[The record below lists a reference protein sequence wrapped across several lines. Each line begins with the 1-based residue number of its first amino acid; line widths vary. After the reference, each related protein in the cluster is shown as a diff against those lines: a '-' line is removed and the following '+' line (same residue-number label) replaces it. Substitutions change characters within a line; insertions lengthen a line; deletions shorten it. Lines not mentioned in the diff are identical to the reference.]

1 MTWMLKDNFFNML
14 KKTKLDVHIK
24 FRTRDPDGG
33 VLLHLPSN
41 SYEFISLQVRYFYL
55 EFIDLDKHVCH
66 CIQNDL
72 VQDVWNEMYWVIFFF
87 FQIINGHVAVIYNL
101 KDYDNSMMENVI
113 SLSAAP
119 AANGQWHSLSM
130 KRIGRWFQLKMDS
143 GEGRYYNETW
153 GSLQDSQFF
162 NLKRDQIVSGSL
174 VKFRPNANFHSKDL
188 RDSKW
193 QFSDI

>member
-1 MTWMLKDNFFNML
+1 M
-14 KKTKLDVHIK
+14 
-24 FRTRDPDGG
+24 G
-33 VLLHLPSN
+33 
-41 SYEFISLQVRYFYL
+41 YY
-55 EFIDLDKHVCH
+55 
-66 CIQNDL
+66 
-72 VQDVWNEMYWVIFFF
+72 F

-113 SLSAAP
+113 SLSSAP

-153 GSLQDSQFF
+153 GSLHESQFF

-174 VKFRPNANFHSKDL
+174 VKFRPNANFHGKDL

-193 QFSDI
+193 QFSSKYCMISAKMKPLFGFSGTSPSALKLQHQFILLLYCKGE

>member
-1 MTWMLKDNFFNML
+1 MSEM
-14 KKTKLDVHIK
+14 
-24 FRTRDPDGG
+24 
-33 VLLHLPSN
+33 
-41 SYEFISLQVRYFYL
+41 E
-55 EFIDLDKHVCH
+55 
-66 CIQNDL
+66 CIGL
-72 VQDVWNEMYWVIFFF
+72 FF